1 MYLKINGV
9 AVIFFTAER
18 LLCMQFT
25 FDLDGRTLFTY
36 EEYRAMLDDEIVNGK
51 TTGSNQSEAMLAYTK
66 MNIVRMN
73 RWDKTAK
80 LTEEVRKVVNAV
92 PKQKW
97 IVLTEGW
104 CGDAAQN
111 LPIIF
116 KMSEQN
122 EQIDLHIILRD
133 NNVDIMDAYLTN
145 GGRSIPK
152 LIAVDDNKKVLFTWG
167 PRPQKMQQAVM
178 KIKEEGGDYAKV
190 VHKMYARDKAVSI
203 QNEFVNL
210 LRPKLA

>member
-1 MYLKINGV
+1 MKINGE

-18 LLCMQFT
+18 LLSMQFT

-36 EEYRAMLDDEIVNGK
+36 KEYRAMLDDAIVNGK
-51 TTGSNQSEAMLAYTK
+51 TTGSDQSEAMLAYTK

-80 LTEEVRKVVNAV
+80 LTEEVSNVVNDI

-133 NNVDIMDAYLTN
+133 NNLDIMDAYLTN

-152 LIAVDDNKKVLFTWG
+152 LIAVDDKKKVLFTWG
-167 PRPQKMQQAVM
+167 PRPQNMQQAVKKM
-178 KIKEEGGDYAKV
+178 KEEGGDYAKV
-190 VHKMYARDKAVSI
+190 IHKMYALDKAVSI

-210 LRPKLA
+210 LKPKLA